1 MRLRKTKLTAVIC
14 SLCIVFSICGCSE
27 SSSQD
32 TNVGTSSHNVQTIK
46 ETTTTTNTTTT
57 KTTTSQTTVGT
68 TTLQIKPIQLNEN
81 NKKIVDLFK
90 NELMPKGENYFRN
103 MVDACKG
110 KGYDTVAL
118 GDEKSKMKKDT
129 PTAVMFGMSNSDDNN
144 TAFEGYYAKSYVIDG
159 DFQNPYIIKFA
170 REDTK
175 EPIDKYM
182 PKGEMTFYIGILLED
197 GKTVIPLGYD
207 FDTKRGGI
215 IKPAFD
221 IFE

>member
-1 MRLRKTKLTAVIC
+1 MMI
-14 SLCIVFSICGCSE
+14 SMCGCSD
-27 SSSQD
+27 SSQD
-32 TNVGTSSHNVQTIK
+32 VNVGTESQIKQTLQDTTTNSTTTS
-46 ETTTTTNTTTT
+46 TTTTTTTTT
-57 KTTTSQTTVGT
+57 TQTTTETTTV
-68 TTLQIKPIQLNEN
+68 QIEPIQISEN

-129 PTAVMFGMSNSDDNN
+129 PTAVMFGMSNSDDYN

-215 IKPAFD
+215 IKTAFD